1 MMNLCEIVS
10 GQSISGFYLLKQA
23 TLRTTAGGKPYLAG
37 AITDRTGT
45 VELKVWDYSG
55 PLSHEDEGKIVCLLG
70 RVSEFKGAL
79 QVTADRIRL
88 AQENDNYDLSLLVPT
103 APLDLQATL
112 EELEQML
119 ASMTDEGL
127 QAVCRQ
133 MLHRHQKAFVTIP
146 AAKSVHHGFVHGL
159 LMHTVTMMKTA
170 LYLSGLYGDFL
181 DRDLLL
187 AGTFLHDFSKIQEF
201 KVSQTGLV
209 TDYTTEGQLLGHL
222 VMGAR
227 EAAEVC
233 AACDVPAERAMLL
246 QHMILSHHGQP
257 EFGAAVLPQCAE
269 AELLCY
275 IDLIDSRMEI
285 YREVLDKTELG
296 TFSDRVFA
304 LDNKRLFRHK

>member
-1 MMNLCEIVS
+1 MMNLCDIVS
-10 GQSISGFYLLKQA
+10 GQSISGFYLLKQD
-23 TLRTTAGGKPYLAG
+23 TLRTTAGGKPYLSG

-88 AQENDNYDLSLLVPT
+88 AQDQDNYDLSLLVPT
-103 APLDLQATL
+103 APLDLQATMR
-112 EELEQML
+112 ELEQML
-119 ASMTDEGL
+119 ASMTDGEL

-233 AACDVPAERAMLL
+233 AACGVPAERAMLL

-285 YREVLDKTELG
+285 YREVLDKTEPG